1 VMARIGS
8 WIPADT
14 SPSMRTSEPASDQSA
29 ECLQNVCWGL
39 RKPAT
44 VTTIELVEA

>member
-1 VMARIGS
+1 VTARIGS

-14 SPSMRTSEPASDQSA
+14 SPSMRTSEPASDRSA
-29 ECLQNVCWGL
+29 ECPENVCWGP

-44 VTTIELVEA
+44 VNTIELVEA

>member
-1 VMARIGS
+1 MARIGS
-8 WIPADT
+8 WIPGDT
-14 SPSMRTSEPASDQSA
+14 SQSMRTSEPASERSA